1 MFDMGLATA
10 GYGIPLSDP
19 VLKASDS
26 KQAKW
31 NGTKTVTATAT
42 WTADKSGYILAL
54 LNMASFSSF
63 GDIDAESLTVD
74 SRSQNLTTSGYNARF
89 AVVKVANGQT
99 VSASITAT
107 ADGSTI
113 DVMSSIYFIGG

>member
-1 MFDMGLATA
+1 MGLMSV
-10 GYGIPLSDP
+10 GGGIRLKTP
-19 VLKASDS
+19 VLKASET

-31 NGTKTVTATAT
+31 NGTKKVTVTAT

-54 LNMASFSSF
+54 LNMASWSSF
-63 GDIDAESLTVD
+63 GDINAESLTVGGK
-74 SRSQNLTTSGYNARF
+74 SQDLITQQYNLRF
-89 AVVKVANGQT
+89 AVVKVASGQT
-99 VSASITAT
+99 VTASITAT